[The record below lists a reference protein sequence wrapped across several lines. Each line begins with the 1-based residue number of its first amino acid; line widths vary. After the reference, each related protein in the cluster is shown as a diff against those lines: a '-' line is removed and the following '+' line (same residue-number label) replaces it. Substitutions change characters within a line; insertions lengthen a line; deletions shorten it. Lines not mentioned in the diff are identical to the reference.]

1 MTQKNIL
8 PEHDPVPNYEHARL
22 IAGEA
27 PNFLI
32 LSYLPNQE
40 YGYQRLIHFN
50 HAGDSTGYIDL
61 PSEPNQPGRNP
72 HYTNLDQLAEI
83 PEPHYLSHQLSTH
96 NDHIRRIVKNDLSQ
110 HEVDQL
116 IKAEKQ
122 KLAEANKPKVLSLD
136 EEREARALKKAATNL
151 AEAAVRNLEPR
162 VHNRKW
168 HATMTNA
175 AKRRVDELT
184 ALQFNANAIA
194 QEQEKYEYHK
204 QFADELPA
212 LQAELQQ
219 LKEASRQAYT
229 KPAREYLE
237 EAHQHA

>member
-1 MTQKNIL
+1 
-8 PEHDPVPNYEHARL
+8 
-22 IAGEA
+22 
-27 PNFLI
+27 
-32 LSYLPNQE
+32 
-40 YGYQRLIHFN
+40 
-50 HAGDSTGYIDL
+50 
-61 PSEPNQPGRNP
+61 
-72 HYTNLDQLAEI
+72 
-83 PEPHYLSHQLSTH
+83 HYLSHQLSTH